1 MLCLPDR
8 CVPPLLMDVSTSVG
22 GCSLSFLSPS
32 VTPLRMDAG
41 VTRLAQGYE
50 IVRIMCP
57 TFCQRNDVVDFL
69 DRNDHAALKALFAEG
84 MLPCVPCTDTC
95 PCPAVPAA
103 YRSVPSVL
111 LVGPCFFLRVLYAV
125 PLPRLH
131 QLRASGMCTRMLWF
145 PRHRSLLSGHK
156 KTPKGFILPGLRA
169 SVSSFHFSHHTLYHR
184 GRMHSSDTDCQPY
197 STRMFFSASP

>member
-1 MLCLPDR
+1 MMLCLPDR

-32 VTPLRMDAG
+32 VTPLRMDTG
-41 VTRLAQGYE
+41 VTRLAKGYE

-111 LVGPCFFLRVLYAV
+111 LVGPCFFLRVFVAV

-145 PRHRSLLSGHK
+145 PRHCSLLSGHK
-156 KTPKGFILPGLRA
+156 KTPKGFYPSGA
-169 SVSSFHFSHHTLYHR
+169 SRVR
-184 GRMHSSDTDCQPY
+184 V
-197 STRMFFSASP
+197 FFSLLSPYTIS